1 MSDHDWRRRLLLLQ
15 QLYQQGARR
24 IAILGLPPIGCV
36 PSQRTLAGGLAR
48 DCDPARNRAARVF
61 NSRLQAAVARLQ
73 GELWCQR
80 IGYVDIYDVLRD
92 MIADPC
98 KYGAAKA
105 SSRLAWPRLPSRV
118 LAEGLVLWPPVN
130 LIARCSLA
138 SQGLTSR
145 REDAAAP
152 GTWRCRS
159 CATS

>member
-24 IAILGLPPIGCV
+24 IAILGLPPVGCV
-36 PSQRTLAGGLAR
+36 PSQRTLAR

-73 GELWCQR
+73 GELRCQR

-98 KYGAAKA
+98 KYGFDVSTRGCCGTGVFEVSLLCNQLTAATCPDDRKYVFWDSFHPTERA
-105 SSRLAWPRLPSRV
+105 YEIIVDYLFPRYVEKL
-118 LAEGLVLWPPVN
+118 L
-130 LIARCSLA
+130 
-138 SQGLTSR
+138 
-145 REDAAAP
+145 
-152 GTWRCRS
+152 
-159 CATS
+159 

>member
-1 MSDHDWRRRLLLLQ
+1 MSDHDWRRLLLLQ
-15 QLYQQGARR
+15 QRYQQGARR
-24 IAILGLPPIGCV
+24 IAILGLPPVGCV
-36 PSQRTLAGGLAR
+36 PSQRTLAR
-48 DCDPARNRAARVF
+48 DCDPARNRAARLF

-73 GELWCQR
+73 GELRCQR

-152 GTWRCRS
+152 GCSRCRS